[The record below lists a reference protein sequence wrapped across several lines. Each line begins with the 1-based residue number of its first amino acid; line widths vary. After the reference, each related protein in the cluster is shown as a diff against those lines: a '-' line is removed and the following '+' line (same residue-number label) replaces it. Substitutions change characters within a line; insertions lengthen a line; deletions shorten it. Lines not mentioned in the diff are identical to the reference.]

1 MSSSFQLIL
10 YLAPI
15 QIKNL
20 NAVINHMVELL
31 GDKRIFKEYS
41 SADLSQS

>member
-10 YLAPI
+10 FLAPI

-20 NAVINHMVELL
+20 NAVVTHMVELL
-31 GDKRIFKEYS
+31 DDKRIFKQYS
-41 SADLSQS
+41 SADLS